1 MMAIIDSGGANIQ
14 SVRTAL
20 EKLGEQTVL
29 TNDPEIIGR
38 ADSIILPGVGSAL
51 KCRQSL
57 DKAGILPLMFELK
70 TPVLGIC
77 IGMQILFDR
86 LEEGPCSGLG
96 LFSGTVERFTS
107 QKGFPV
113 PHMGWNQIK
122 VLREDRLLEGLD
134 EAWVYYTHSYKA
146 PIVEDGYTL
155 ASSQYSCEFS
165 AVVKNENWYGVQFH
179 PEKSAEAGQR
189 LLKNFLEVKK

>member
-1 MMAIIDSGGANIQ
+1 MIAIIDSGGANIQ

-146 PIVEDGYTL
+146 PLLRMATPWPPASTA
-155 ASSQYSCEFS
+155 ASSLR
-165 AVVKNENWYGVQFH
+165 W
-179 PEKSAEAGQR
+179 
-189 LLKNFLEVKK
+189 